1 MKIKKSLLLLFSA
14 LFVTSCSCGDP
25 APEEPGGDEQN
36 PGTVEPEPTPG
47 GDTTEDPVDEPTR
60 EKLNRIPYSVMEKLA
75 KGTTKTTNHIA
86 DVEDITANFKFTDR
100 TINLVSPMNSGFKSQ
115 VGYYTEFKPA
125 DPLDPSSENVT
136 TYTYFNY
143 LTGEEICQI
152 EYKESTHSAPIV
164 TNTQNSGPYFEI
176 IETRIDNSG
185 LYPKSYEYY
194 QVYDFV
200 GNKILFYRTD
210 DENHNLQSFNH
221 QVGGKNYYIINDRY
235 SDLETGVAE
244 NTYHILEEVNGVYV
258 YKDTREDY
266 KTYFPVVT
274 EDKVVGQPLYNWHVN
289 SDWLTDG
296 KTIYD
301 KDGNF
306 ITNLPLESGNNTPKV
321 LYTDSAVYFVY
332 NENETNPTTGKT
344 TYKSW
349 AYALDLKNGDTYYTD
364 DVNFIIQG
372 NPKYYARNINDEVS
386 IYYGQLVKVRFIE
399 EDGSLSRLTYAAEI
413 EDSLTPTKYYVYD
426 ENLFNAD
433 YYKLTGGMVAEI
445 GSTCYT
451 VASNGSMELIDDVG
465 RIDSVTDDYVIV
477 QNHDNSYRLTSHQ
490 ELLTNTITG
499 LSYDF
504 VGKTY
509 NGHKFLYDTQDKD
522 GDGLINTNYNNY
534 SSVETLRNSL
544 SSGLIIN
551 YENYNDTI
559 SICVAGSEDVLT
571 YSYDYDTYDDVNFS
585 AISQVNDTQ
594 TIYGLSYTYHDKTF
608 TSYILYTLTEDAQ

>member
-14 LFVTSCSCGDP
+14 LFVTSCSYGDP

-36 PGTVEPEPTPG
+36 PGTVEPGPTPG
-47 GDTTEDPVDEPTR
+47 GDTTEDPVDEPTW

-75 KGTTKTTNHIA
+75 KGTTKTANHIA

-100 TINLVSPMNSGFKSQ
+100 TINLVSPMNGRFKSQ

-125 DPLDPSSENVT
+125 DPLDSSSEDVT

-143 LTGEEICQI
+143 LTGEEICKI
-152 EYKESTHSAPIV
+152 DYKASTHSADIV
-164 TNTQNSGPYFEI
+164 TNTQNNGPYFEI

-185 LYPKSYEYY
+185 FYPTSYEYY

-200 GNKILFYRTD
+200 GNKILSYRTD
-210 DENHNLQSFNH
+210 DEDHNLQSFNH
-221 QVGGKNYYIINDRY
+221 QVGGKNYYIINDTY
-235 SDLETGVAE
+235 SDIETGK
-244 NTYHILEEVNGVYV
+244 NGYTYHILEEVNGVYI

-266 KTYFPVVT
+266 ETYFPTVA
-274 EDKVVGQPLYNWHVN
+274 EDNIIGQPLYNGHMN

-306 ITNLPLESGNNTPKV
+306 ITNFPLESGNNTQKV

-364 DVNFIIQG
+364 DVNFIIEG

-451 VASNGSMELIDDVG
+451 VASNGSMELIDDVEK
-465 RIDSVTDDYVIV
+465 IDLVTDDYVIV
-477 QNHDNSYRLTSHQ
+477 QNHDDSYQLTTHQ

-499 LSYDF
+499 YSYDF
-504 VGKTY
+504 VGGTY
-509 NGHKFLYDTQDKD
+509 NGHKFLYDTNDKD

-534 SSVETLRNSL
+534 SSVETLGISL

-551 YENYNDTI
+551 YEYYNDTI

-594 TIYGLSYTYHDKTF
+594 TIYELSYTYHDKTF